1 MNSENRTASV
11 GPDLGRRP
19 NAIGLYD
26 MSGNV
31 FEWVEDCWHGT
42 YEQAPT
48 DGAAWLETGN
58 GNCQQRVIRGG
69 SWNYE
74 PVNLRASDRYSFTTD
89 YRIYYL
95 GFRLVQDIP

>member
-1 MNSENRTASV
+1 
-11 GPDLGRRP
+11 
-19 NAIGLYD
+19 

-58 GNCQQRVIRGG
+58 GNCQQRVVRGG
-69 SWNYE
+69 SWDGL
-74 PVNLRASDRYSFTTD
+74 PGSLRASSRNWLGAVNRDFD
-89 YRIYYL
+89 L
-95 GFRLVQDIP
+95 GFRLVQSARTVPA